1 MKQLGNAEMLTMVG
15 DGHTAFGGN
24 SACIDS
30 AVVAQIETLTLPPDG
45 TVCQQEVPFV
55 PPAAAPAATASAAGA
70 ARALARSRLVQ
81 PARSASRD
89 RALGAAAAAPS
100 VRAQRRRITP
110 DHGARLPLEASARSV
125 AASTHPGLQR
135 DGRVGEV
142 QSHAE
147 HAAP

>member
-1 MKQLGNAEMLTMVG
+1 MLVVATTYDPATPYRGAKRLVKQLGNAEMLTMVG

-81 PARSASRD
+81 MGSFR
-89 RALGAAAAAPS
+89 
-100 VRAQRRRITP
+100 
-110 DHGARLPLEASARSV
+110 
-125 AASTHPGLQR
+125 
-135 DGRVGEV
+135 
-142 QSHAE
+142 
-147 HAAP
+147 